1 MGKEADGPP
10 QPILI
15 QGSAII
21 EPGETPAT
29 GPSTPSTA
37 TTPAQDLSTVEKALA
52 KVHFLQ
58 DNKPNTNGLLA
69 VGLLFF
75 FAVPLLLFVGTDADI
90 VFNDG
95 IFICCFSIILGIVLI
110 LLAESKQVGWKK
122 SIKTAKEETLRIAN
136 APVAEARNYPL
147 AYVSGS
153 VLLIGGAV
161 FDIVPIMLV
170 GAVFLIPVGLANMNH
185 NTEVNQAFQRLQTR
199 IEENIDSEK

>member
-1 MGKEADGPP
+1 MGKEAAGPP

-29 GPSTPSTA
+29 VPSTPSTA
-37 TTPAQDLSTVEKALA
+37 TTPAQDLSTVENALA

-75 FAVPLLLFVGTDADI
+75 FAVPLLLFVG
-90 VFNDG
+90 
-95 IFICCFSIILGIVLI
+95 
-110 LLAESKQVGWKK
+110 
-122 SIKTAKEETLRIAN
+122 
-136 APVAEARNYPL
+136 
-147 AYVSGS
+147 
-153 VLLIGGAV
+153 
-161 FDIVPIMLV
+161 
-170 GAVFLIPVGLANMNH
+170 LANMNH
-185 NTEVNQAFQRLQTR
+185 NTEVNQAFHRLQTR